1 MMAEALADAGVR
13 AGLPRPTAVVLAAQ
27 TLKGAAAM
35 ILEGGK
41 HPGELK
47 DQVCSAGGTSIA
59 GIEALETGGFRG
71 TVMKAV
77 AAATKRSEE
86 LRKLSSKL

>member
-1 MMAEALADAGVR
+1 MAEALADAGVR